1 MKAVLIIHGAAID
14 AEVHEALAAIGVECY
29 SKFTN
34 VLGKGHG
41 SEPHLNTEVWP
52 GVNYGTLAVVE
63 PAKAQQVMQTVRK
76 LRETLGSE
84 GIKAFLWEIEDGT

>member
-1 MKAVLIIHGAAID
+1 MKAVLIIHSAAID
-14 AEVHEALAAIGVECY
+14 AEVHEALAALGVECY

-34 VLGKGHG
+34 MLGRGNH

-63 PAKAQQVMQTVRK
+63 PAKAAQIMQATRK
-76 LRETLGSE
+76 LRGTLGGE
-84 GIKAFLWEIEDGT
+84 GIKAFLWEIEDIT